1 MDIKF
6 SGVTKIFE
14 PDIVA
19 LEDVYLNIDRGEFVY
34 LVGETGS
41 GKTTLMRC
49 IFREVVPSRGHISVG
64 GRALR
69 KIGRFELALFRRDIG
84 IIFQDFALL
93 PNITAF
99 ENVAFV
105 LEVMGVPYK
114 EIEERVAD
122 VLKTVGIWRRRN
134 LYPPQLSGGE
144 QQRLAIAR
152 AIVNEPSLILAD
164 EPTGNLDSHTAD
176 EIMQL
181 MLDINAAGTTVIMAT
196 HNQLLVNTYR
206 HRVIEIR
213 RGRVIRDDKE
223 GGYEDD
229 VTYSISS
236 ERRLEAD
243 MAPFRHEPPYG
254 IHRNVRVLCDRSDDA
269 LYPKY
274 KERHRHDGKPA
285 FDTGLY
291 ETGYGS

>member
-144 QQRLAIAR
+144 QQRVAIAR
-152 AIVNEPSLILAD
+152 ALINQPTILLAD

-223 GGYEDD
+223 GGYEAD
-229 VTYSISS
+229 VTY
-236 ERRLEAD
+236 
-243 MAPFRHEPPYG
+243 
-254 IHRNVRVLCDRSDDA
+254 
-269 LYPKY
+269 
-274 KERHRHDGKPA
+274 
-285 FDTGLY
+285 
-291 ETGYGS
+291 

>member
-99 ENVAFV
+99 ENVAFG

-152 AIVNEPSLILAD
+152 AVVNEPSLILAD

-223 GGYEDD
+223 GGYEAD
-229 VTYSISS
+229 VTY
-236 ERRLEAD
+236 
-243 MAPFRHEPPYG
+243 
-254 IHRNVRVLCDRSDDA
+254 
-269 LYPKY
+269 
-274 KERHRHDGKPA
+274 
-285 FDTGLY
+285 
-291 ETGYGS
+291 